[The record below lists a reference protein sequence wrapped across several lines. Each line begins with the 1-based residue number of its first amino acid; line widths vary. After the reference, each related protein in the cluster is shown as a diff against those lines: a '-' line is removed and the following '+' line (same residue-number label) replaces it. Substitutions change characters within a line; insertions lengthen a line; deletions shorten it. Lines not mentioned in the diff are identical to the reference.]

1 MTKPGKDILERIAK
15 LREAINHYREQY
27 HVYDKEEISPE
38 ALDSLKDELV
48 RIEAEYPELIT
59 PDSPSQRIAGRP
71 LAAFKKVKHKV
82 PQWSLGDIFTVE
94 DMREFD
100 ERVKRMLVQETGKH
114 VIPTYVCELKIDGL
128 KLVLEY
134 VKGKLV
140 LALTRGDGVVGED
153 VTHNARTIE
162 SVPLTLKEPHDLIV
176 EGEAWLSTTELA
188 RLNKERT
195 AKGEPLFANPRN
207 AAAGTLRQLDA
218 RIAAER
224 KLDTFIYEMG
234 AYDGER
240 PKTQQE
246 NLELMRRLG
255 FKVNPHFK
263 VCKSVDEVIAFWKHW
278 QTRTRAEEY
287 WIDGVVVKVA
297 EKEYQDALG
306 YTGKGPRWA
315 IAFKFP
321 TEQVTTVVEDIVL
334 QVGRTGVITPVAH
347 LRPVSV
353 LGTTVSRATLHNED
367 EIVRLDVRIGDTV
380 VLEKAGDVI
389 PDIIAVIPELRPKG
403 SKPFRFPD
411 FVEGIGKI
419 ERIPGQ
425 VAHRAVD
432 ADSFAQK
439 LRKLSYVVGKSALN
453 VVGCGPKI
461 VEQLMREGL
470 VTSVADFYTLTKGDL
485 VNLEG
490 WGEKSAE
497 QLVDA
502 FSERKHVPL
511 SRFIVALAIPQIG
524 EETAHDLATYF
535 GSFDAFFAA
544 DREAL
549 LAVNGIGETMADEI
563 LNWRHNKHAQH
574 DLERLRALVVV
585 ENESVV
591 RSGAL
596 MGMTV
601 VVTGGLET
609 LSRDEAKQLIRDA
622 GGSPGGSVSKETSL
636 VVAGSDAGSKLA
648 KAQQLG
654 IKVID
659 EKEFLYMI
667 GKK

>member
-1 MTKPGKDILERIAK
+1 MSKAPKEVIDRLSK
-15 LREAINHYREQY
+15 LRTAIDHYREQY
-27 HVYDKEEISPE
+27 HVYDKEEISAE

-48 RIEAEYPELIT
+48 RIETQYPELIT
-59 PDSPSQRIAGRP
+59 PDSPSQRVAGRP

-82 PQWSLGDIFTVE
+82 PQWSLGDVFTEE
-94 DMREFD
+94 DVREFD
-100 ERVKRMLVQETGKH
+100 ERVRRMLFQELHEH
-114 VIPTYVCELKIDGL
+114 VTPAYVCELKIDGL

-134 VKGKLV
+134 QKGKLV

-162 SVPLTLKEPHDLIV
+162 SVPLALKEPHDLIV
-176 EGEAWLSTTELA
+176 EGEAWLSTKELE
-188 RLNKERT
+188 RLNKER
-195 AKGEPLFANPRN
+195 AKKGEPAFANPRN

-246 NLELMRRLG
+246 NLELMRKLG

-263 VCKSVDEVIAFWKHW
+263 SCKNIDEVIAFWKHW
-278 QTRTRAEEY
+278 QTRSRAEEY
-287 WIDGVVVKVA
+287 WIDGVVVKVN
-297 EKEYQDALG
+297 EKRFQDALG

-367 EIVRLDVRIGDTV
+367 EIARLDVRIGDTV

-403 SKPFRFPD
+403 AKPYRFPEE
-411 FVEGIGKI
+411 VEGIGRI

-425 VAHRAVD
+425 VAHRAVEK
-432 ADSFAQK
+432 DSFAQQ
-439 LRKLSYVVGKSALN
+439 LRRLSYVVGKSALN

-461 VEQLMREGL
+461 IEQLMRAGL
-470 VTSVADFYTLTKGDL
+470 VSSVADFYTLKKGDL
-485 VNLEG
+485 VDLPG
-490 WGEKSAE
+490 WGERSAA
-497 QLVDA
+497 QFIDA
-502 FSERKHVPL
+502 FAERKHVPL

-524 EETAHDLATYF
+524 EETSYDLAAHF
-535 GSFDAFFAA
+535 GTLDAFLDA
-544 DREAL
+544 DRNAL
-549 LAVNGIGETMADEI
+549 LEVPGIGETMADEI
-563 LNWRHNKHAQH
+563 MSWRKSTHAQH
-574 DLERLRALVVV
+574 DLQRLLEFVSV
-585 ENESVV
+585 ESESKKAA
-591 RSGAL
+591 GL
-596 MGMTV
+596 LDGMTV
-601 VVTGGLET
+601 VVTGSLLT

-622 GGSPGGSVSKETSL
+622 GGDPAGSVSKETDL
-636 VVAGSDAGSKLA
+636 VVVGKDAGSKLA
-648 KAQQLG
+648 KAKQLG
-654 IKVID
+654 IKTID
-659 EKEFLYMI
+659 EDTFLKML
-667 GKK
+667 KKK

>member
-1 MTKPGKDILERIAK
+1 MKRPGKETIERLAK
-15 LREAINHYREQY
+15 LRAAIDHYREQY

-48 RIEAEYPELIT
+48 RIETQYPELVT

-82 PQWSLGDIFTVE
+82 PQWSLGDIFSEE

-100 ERVKRMLVQETGKH
+100 ERVKRMLFQELGKH
-114 VIPTYVCELKIDGL
+114 IVPTYVCELKIDGL

-134 VKGKLV
+134 QKGKLV

-162 SVPLTLKEPHDLIV
+162 SVPLVLKEPHDLIV
-176 EGEAWLSTTELA
+176 EGEAWLSTTELK
-188 RLNKERT
+188 RLNEERE
-195 AKGEPLFANPRN
+195 KKNEPAFANPRN

-246 NLELMRRLG
+246 NLELMRSLG

-263 VCKSVDEVIAFWKHW
+263 VCKTVDEVIAFWKHW

-297 EKEYQDALG
+297 QKEYQDALG

-367 EIVRLDVRIGDTV
+367 EIARLDVRIGDTV

-389 PDIIAVIPELRPKG
+389 PDIIAVIPSLRPKAA
-403 SKPFRFPD
+403 KPYRFPD
-411 FVEGIGKI
+411 FVEGIGAI

-425 VAHRAVD
+425 VAHRAV
-432 ADSFAQK
+432 ATDSFAQQ

-470 VTSVADFYTLTKGDL
+470 VASVADFYTLTKGDL
-485 VNLEG
+485 MNLEG

-497 QLVDA
+497 QFVEA
-502 FSERKHVPL
+502 FKERTHVPL
-511 SRFIVALAIPQIG
+511 SRFIVALAIPQVG
-524 EETAHDLATYF
+524 EETAHDIAVHF
-535 GSFDAFFAA
+535 GSFDAFHMAKR
-544 DREAL
+544 DAL
-549 LAVNGIGETMADEI
+549 LEVEGIGDTIADEI
-563 LNWRHNKHAQH
+563 LAWRANKHAQY

-585 ENESVV
+585 EDESKVV
-591 RSGAL
+591 GGPL
-596 MGMTV
+596 LGMTV
-601 VVTGGLET
+601 VVTGSLET
-609 LSRDEAKQLIRDA
+609 LSRDEAKQRIRDA

-636 VVAGSDAGSKLA
+636 LVAGSDAGSKLDKA
-648 KAQQLG
+648 KQLG
-654 IKVID
+654 IKIVD
-659 EKEFLYMI
+659 EKTFLKML
-667 GKK
+667 GR